1 MLENIFYRLD
11 PLLICLVLVGMLFLA
26 EEFGFRVKTKTK
38 SGSDGIAKSDIAL
51 ILGAV
56 LTLLALLLGFT
67 YVMSQSR
74 FETRRQLVIDQA
86 NAIGTTY
93 LRAKTL
99 PEPRSIEV
107 QELLRQYAAL
117 RVEVARS
124 MDDSPEKIREWGNQ
138 TKKLHDLLWVHAA
151 ALAKTNP
158 TPITAI
164 FIETLNETIDL
175 YSKRLAAF
183 RNRVPISIYLVLF
196 IVSIITLWLMGYYFR
211 RKQGGRVLATVVI
224 FLLVAVM
231 WLIMDLDQP
240 VRGAIKTNQQPLFDL
255 YQDLSQE
262 SQDTAKKSFSSER

>member
-1 MLENIFYRLD
+1 MENIFYRLD
-11 PLLICLVLVGMLFLA
+11 TLLICLVLVGVLFLA
-26 EEFGFRVKTKTK
+26 EELGFRIKTKTK
-38 SGSDGIAKSDIAL
+38 SSSDSIAKSDIAL

-67 YVMSQSR
+67 YAMSQSR

-99 PEPRSIEV
+99 PEPSSSEV

-117 RVEVARS
+117 RIEVARS
-124 MDDSPEKIREWGNQ
+124 MDDSPEKIREWGNK
-138 TKKLHDLLWVHAA
+138 TKKFHDLLWSHAA

-158 TPITAI
+158 NATTAI
-164 FIETLNETIDL
+164 FLETLNETIDL

-196 IVSIITLWLMGYYFR
+196 IVSAITLWLMGYYFR
-211 RKQGGRVLATVVI
+211 SRHEGRILTIVVV
-224 FLLVAVM
+224 FLLVSVM

-255 YQDLSQE
+255 HQDLSQE
-262 SQDTAKKSFSSER
+262 AGK